1 MKIYIATI
9 NAKRMTPNG
18 QDIKVTERICF
29 TSNRSATAEQYLA
42 YNYDLQEEYLGGKML
57 NGSNEV
63 TVETLDATFDNYDE
77 LSDFCD
83 CNSDDIVAL
92 VKHTGM
98 VVDSGER
105 FHIIP

>member
-29 TSNRSATAEQYLA
+29 TSNRSNTVERYLA
-42 YNYDLQEEYLGGKML
+42 FNYDLYEAYLGGLMI

-63 TVETLDATFDNYDE
+63 KVEKLDVVVDDYDE